1 MANFKYVKLQRDTQ
15 PLISILCHYWAN
27 LWKN

>member
-15 PLISILCHYWAN
+15 PLISILCHY
-27 LWKN
+27 